1 LSECQKCHKM
11 SKKIQNPFE
20 RRSDEKADQWE
31 AFKLYRDMGTAR
43 SMTELAKVTQTAVR
57 TLYRWA
63 EKHEWDRRIETYYE
77 WQKNEKVRDKAEV
90 IAFDMLKGAE
100 QTISGLLFVI
110 GADIKYKQSL
120 WKEWWE
126 IKSSGREPSFNPPSV
141 STKSLTDSLN
151 NLLESAERLKSL
163 RGVDEQGTAAIDEL
177 VEMLKYDAQIKEA
190 TG

>member
-1 LSECQKCHKM
+1 M

-20 RRSDEKADQWE
+20 RRSDEKADHWE

-43 SMTELAKVTQTAVR
+43 SMTELAKLTQTPVR

-100 QTISGLLFVI
+100 QTVSGLLFVI

-177 VEMLKYDAQIKEA
+177 VEILKNESETTETAR
-190 TG
+190 